1 MLTRAEISTRLEVAV
16 EAHRVSRD
24 SARLVRGWMDSEGRI
39 AAPNERCA
47 DLAREVLEAAGLEYR
62 PAKDPDLPAT
72 PGEMDRT
79 GPETE
84 TPDADRGQ
92 KEPVSASS
100 RASQRPRNGRK
111 GRNRTEPPNQPAP
124 PNTSDVAEQ
133 ATPSRPPRKSAIARS
148 RAAAA
153 WAAKEPAVA
162 AKFLRSHP
170 AAVLELLAP
179 DAEEAHGD
187 ELHDLY
193 NDLLHVDELIAAA
206 GDRSAVIARIR
217 SAVGVGERQLLDL
230 VQQLPST
237 VEVDGEPLSVLAAA
251 REALTADRRD
261 VAMLPATPSVRVVE
275 APEDRDTLPLPPT
288 PPRRQLTLPNM
299 VPAARDV
306 IAPAAWLQVFDR
318 LGGNYMAQGRGVPV
332 ELRLFVEALAWAPPA
347 ARRGILAEVDLTVRD
362 LVQAIWPNGWRRNE
376 DLPKLVRGIDRISAF
391 GVLSDGRFRWRPL
404 WFQLSPDLGAGLDD
418 PVRLYVQLPAVSGT
432 GAGAR
437 FDRDT
442 LRRLGL
448 RSAPAYRLYLALIE
462 QWDRKLRRGLH
473 PHRRKSDGVPM
484 PLPGF
489 SPADRR
495 RLIFG
500 PDETA
505 GNASTLRSRRA
516 AAERAFIDLAQDGV
530 IDLQVDHHDPRIYR
544 PRRLDLD

>member
-1 MLTRAEISTRLEVAV
+1 MASDFA
-16 EAHRVSRD
+16 
-24 SARLVRGWMDSEGRI
+24 ARLQAAVAAGTVTADTARAILSWIGPDGLVQPPTERAAAI
-39 AAPNERCA
+39 AR
-47 DLAREVLEAAGLEYR
+47 DVLEAAGIEYR
-62 PAKDPDLPAT
+62 PAKDPDPAAT

-79 GPETE
+79 SPETE
-84 TPDADRGQ
+84 APDGDRGQ

-100 RASQRPRNGRK
+100 RGSQRPRNGRK
-111 GRNRTEPPNQPAP
+111 DRNRTEPPSQPAP
-124 PNTSDVAEQ
+124 PNAGDVADQ
-133 ATPSRPPRKSAIARS
+133 ATPSRAARKSAIARS

-153 WAAKEPAVA
+153 WAAKEPVAA

-217 SAVGVGERQLLDL
+217 AAVGVGERQLLDL

-299 VPAARDV
+299 VPADRDV

-404 WFQLSPDLGAGLDD
+404 WFQLSPDLGASLDD

-473 PHRRKSDGVPM
+473 PHRRKSDDTPM

-489 SPADRR
+489 SPDERR

-505 GNASTLRSRRA
+505 GTRATVRSRQRD
-516 AAERAFIDLAQDGV
+516 AERAFKTLQADGV
-530 IDLQVDHHDPRIYR
+530 IDLQTDHHDPRIYR